1 MDRKPL
7 PVIIDAACLA
17 AQLTASYDEIVY
29 LRLLHG
35 EPAPQGVDI
44 SALLRRVEHWE
55 REALINIIGSKGNLW
70 WYGLLVASLSDA
82 CQRRRREYL
91 KDGNLLQAHLET
103 WRKWWAYSG
112 VLQMAL
118 RYSLFPNIYLDISP
132 LHRVIAYTSA

>member
-7 PVIIDAACLA
+7 PVIIDAARYA

-35 EPAPQGVDI
+35 EPAPQGIDV
-44 SALLRRVEHWE
+44 SSLLRRVEHWE
-55 REALINIIGSKGNLW
+55 REALIDIIQSKGNFW

-91 KDGNLLQAHLET
+91 KNGELLQAHLES

-118 RYSLFPNIYLDISP
+118 RYALFPRIHLDISP
-132 LHRVIAYTSA
+132 LRRVIAYTSA